1 MLRPLALVTL
11 AALAMACAKDN
22 SAVVDSSAAATAP
35 AATPAADA
43 AAIPTTAEMKD
54 AAGVALGTLS
64 LTETAGGI
72 SVSGRLHGIPIG
84 THAVHFHMVGQ
95 CQPPFETAG
104 DHWNPANK
112 QHGTANPQGPHFG
125 DMPNV
130 IIGSDGMANVVATTS
145 GGTLRGANPLLDA
158 DGAALVVHAS
168 PDDNRTDPA
177 GNAGDRIACG
187 VVR

>member
-1 MLRPLALVTL
+1 MLRAFAVVTL
-11 AALAMACAKDN
+11 AASVLACAQDK
-22 SAVVDSSAAATAP
+22 SAAVDSSAAATAP

-43 AAIPTTAEMKD
+43 AAIPTSVAVKD
-54 AAGVALGTLS
+54 AAGVDLGTLTI
-64 LTETAGGI
+64 TETASGI
-72 SVSGRLHGIPIG
+72 SVSGMLHGVPVG
-84 THAVHFHMVGQ
+84 THAVHFHSVGQ
-95 CQPPFETAG
+95 CQPPFATAG
-104 DHWNPANK
+104 DHWNPMSK
-112 QHGTANPQGPHFG
+112 QHGSANPQGPHFG

-130 IIGSDGMANVVATTS
+130 TIGSDGMANIVATTP

-168 PDDNRTDPA
+168 PDDNRTDPS

>member
-1 MLRPLALVTL
+1 MLRPLAVVTL
-11 AALAMACAKDN
+11 AALVMACAKDD
-22 SAVVDSSAAATAP
+22 SAVDSTAAATAS

-43 AAIPTTAEMKD
+43 AAIPTTVEMKD
-54 AAGVALGTLS
+54 AAGVGLGTLS

-72 SVSGRLHGIPIG
+72 SVSGMLHGIPVG

-104 DHWNPANK
+104 SHWNPTNK
-112 QHGTANPQGPHFG
+112 QHGSANPQGPHFG

-130 IIGSDGMANVVATTS
+130 TIGADGMFNVIATTS

-168 PDDNRTDPA
+168 PDDNRTDPS
-177 GNAGDRIACG
+177 GNAGGRIACG